1 MRNPLHIP
9 AVRRR
14 LAAAVGVLLPLAAA
28 AQEPNKLHIHFADGT
43 TTAIELYTRPQVT
56 FEGDRVVVASP
67 VATMSYAAADV
78 LRFTYSING
87 EMVGVQSPESKD
99 LYRNDGEQLT
109 FDAAVSASSVQ
120 LFAEDGKQ
128 MPVSLT
134 TANGRASLSLSSLP
148 AGVYVLK
155 VNGRTSKIV
164 KR

>member
-87 EMVGVQSPESKD
+87 VPNSIGEVQASPAE
-99 LYRNDGEQLT
+99 GEQLT
-109 FDAAVSASSVQ
+109 FDAAADASSVQ

-134 TANGRASLSLSSLP
+134 TVNGRASLSLSSLP